1 VARPRSCSLSER
13 RLLLGALVCAVLLL
27 VCYFVLVRTSW
38 GHQLDDGAY
47 FAHKALSRQLISLNS
62 GMLDLV
68 TKAALLF
75 AAVVLLFITAV
86 RRCTFV
92 GVVAVIG
99 SGCAVVGAEVL
110 KQTLPWRALVRSDDL
125 LERGFQTGTYPSG
138 HATIGTVLALSLL
151 LVSSSRWRPWLAV
164 AAGCMSSIF
173 ATGVLLA
180 GWHRP
185 SDALGALAWSGLC
198 MNLAAA
204 FAVRLQG
211 RPRSAIAYP
220 ARAVFG
226 SVGLGVLVTAGLWMI
241 AAAAGSEYPHGDLPF
256 FAFTGFIIAGAF
268 SLTTWYGW
276 QLREV
281 DWAAD
286 RALKS

>member
-38 GHQLDDGAY
+38 GHQLDDDAY